1 MSEKRGPGNPNW
13 KQGMDSPNPKGRP
26 STARKIVDWIS
37 AAFRSDTWTNV
48 LTGQGTATHDKRLAG
63 YFVSD
68 WISEDQGRELWRGDD
83 LGARIVETIV
93 KEALRKRFNIRIT
106 DDTEGNDE
114 SYGPELIKRI
124 EAKWKALD
132 LFNVI
137 KDAWCIERACGGSV
151 IVLGADDGAQSLE
164 EPLNLERVRSF
175 EWLTVLEPREV
186 TPYEW
191 YTDARAPKFGKV
203 KIYELNPIVNG
214 WSRAGV
220 PLASTHV
227 KIHES
232 RLVVLPGI
240 KVSRANQW
248 GTVNGFGD
256 NVFTRVFRV
265 LNDFNSGF
273 GGAGRL
279 VSEFAT
285 PVFKVAG
292 LADIIA
298 NDNKELFQ
306 ARMQA
311 LAMAISTHRAALID
325 MTEEFTRQQVPVT
338 GLPELLELMMRRVAG
353 AADCPVSVLWGES
366 PGGLNASGAQGD
378 QLSIWYARVD
388 AERTGHVVPI
398 IEYITRIIFATMGG
412 EPDEWCIEPEP
423 LWMPT
428 AKEQADTNKVR
439 TDEAIALYDRG
450 VLSSEELRRSPE
462 LDLVGR
468 HGIVIDDEPDTVE
481 PTEADEQAFAAGQ
494 QPPIAG
500 TDPNADPN
508 AAPSVT
514 PEGGTTEI
522 AKEAMNGA
530 QITSLVEVITAVAS
544 GQLSRESGQKIL
556 ELAFQLTPADA
567 IALLGPPDFKPAQPD
582 AGFNPFAPAPN
593 EDPNAEPKPNPFE
606 AKDKPAEDEPKEEQ
620 PTEPEE

>member
-1 MSEKRGPGNPNW
+1 MSEGKRGNPTW
-13 KQGMDSPNPKGRP
+13 QKGMDSPNPKGRP
-26 STARKIVDWIS
+26 PSTARKIVDWLG

-93 KEALRKRFNIRIT
+93 KEALRKPFNLRIT
-106 DDTEGNDE
+106 DDAEGNDE
-114 SYGPELIKRI
+114 SYGAELIKRV
-124 EAKWKALD
+124 AAQWKALD
-132 LFNVI
+132 VFNVI
-137 KDAWCIERACGGSV
+137 RDAWCIERACGGSV

-164 EPLNLERVRSF
+164 EPLALERVRSF

-186 TPYEW
+186 VPCEW

-203 KIYELNPIVNG
+203 KTYELNPIVNG

-220 PLASTHV
+220 PLANMHV
-227 KIHES
+227 RVHES
-232 RLVVLPGI
+232 RLIVLSGI
-240 KVSRANQW
+240 KVSRVNQW
-248 GTVNGFGD
+248 GTVNSFGD

-298 NDNKELFQ
+298 NDNKELFT

-311 LAMAISTHRAALID
+311 LAVAISTHRAALID

-378 QLSIWYARVD
+378 QLSIWYGRVD
-388 AERTGHVVPI
+388 AERIAKVVPI
-398 IEYITRIIFATMGG
+398 IEYITKIIFATLGG

-428 AKEQADTNKVR
+428 AKETADTNKVR
-439 TDEAIALYDRG
+439 ADEAMGLYDRG
-450 VLSSEELRRSPE
+450 VLSADELRRSPE
-462 LDLVGR
+462 LNLVGR
-468 HGIVIDDEPDTVE
+468 HGIVIEDEPDTLE
-481 PTEADEQAFAAGQ
+481 PTEADEQAFVAGE
-494 QPPIAG
+494 QPAL
-500 TDPNADPN
+500 ADPN
-508 AAPSVT
+508 AAPTVT
-514 PEGGTTEI
+514 PEGGTSEI

-530 QITSLVEVITAVAS
+530 QITSLVEVITAVATQ
-544 GQLSRESGQKIL
+544 QLSRESGQKIL
-556 ELAFQLTPADA
+556 ELAFQLSPTDA
-567 IALLGPPDFKPAQPD
+567 IALLGPPEFKPAASEP
-582 AGFNPFAPAPN
+582 AFNPFAPSPPA
-593 EDPNAEPKPNPFE
+593 DPNAKPGE
-606 AKDKPAEDEPKEEQ
+606 SKPEEKAPPSEEQ
-620 PTEPEE
+620 PEQPEA